1 MSDETEN
8 TSDELG
14 STGHLPRVRPQQP
27 VGAHGDAPAH
37 AAAVPETEPAS
48 TPAHATHTAPAAATA
63 PAPAMMPAA
72 SPAPDAAPQDAP
84 SAQQDATPAPE
95 PASSAEVQP
104 QAAFAPAPAPAAVP
118 EPAPTPNPAPAPEV
132 APDPE
137 TTGPL
142 PIEAQMAAG
151 GWQTPPAAIDL
162 DARPD
167 ADVEIGNDTRLS
179 WAARTD
185 VGLVRGHNEDSYLA
199 RNPLFGVCDGMGGHA
214 AGEVAS
220 SIAVQAIAAHAPTT
234 ADDALLGA
242 AVEAANEAVIEGAAN
257 GTGKPGMG
265 CTASCCIIG
274 GTHMAVAHVGDS
286 RIYLLRAGTLVRVTH
301 DHSYVEELVDA
312 GEITADEARVHPS
325 RSIITR
331 ALGSDPDMY
340 ADHFMLDVERGD
352 RIIVCSDGLSSMIPD
367 SAIESIAV
375 SSATPIDCVDALV
388 SATLSEGAHDNVT
401 VIVIDVVSDG
411 REERRRRARTRAVIG
426 WLVGLLAV
434 VAVVAGALALIVNK
448 SWYVGT
454 FAGNVAIYQ
463 GVRSSILGLPL
474 SHLDTATQVSV
485 SDLPESTQHQLAS
498 GITVASEDDAK
509 ATVQAY
515 ETQIREERSKASAV
529 ASGAQSESQDGA
541 VGDADG
547 AAGPDAAT
555 TGAATDQ
562 ATSEAATDAQAQTTG
577 GGE

>member
-14 STGHLPRVRPQQP
+14 SAEHLPRVRPQQP
-27 VGAHGDAPAH
+27 TGAHVAAPAH

-48 TPAHATHTAPAAATA
+48 TPAHAAHATPAAAAA
-63 PAPAMMPAA
+63 PAPATMSAA
-72 SPAPDAAPQDAP
+72 SPAPDTAPQDAP
-84 SAQQDATPAPE
+84 AAQQDATPAPE
-95 PASSAEVQP
+95 PASSAEVQH
-104 QAAFAPAPAPAAVP
+104 QAALTPAPAPAAA
-118 EPAPTPNPAPAPEV
+118 PAPTPSPAPAPEV

-151 GWQTPPAAIDL
+151 GWQMPPTAIDL

-167 ADVEIGNDTRLS
+167 SDVEIGNDTRLS

-185 VGLVRGHNEDSYLA
+185 VGLVRSHNEDSYLA

-220 SIAVQAIAAHAPTT
+220 SIAVQAIAAHAPAA

-242 AVEAANEAVIEGAAN
+242 AVEAANEAVIEGAVN

-265 CTASCCIIG
+265 CTASCCIIE

-401 VIVIDVVSDG
+401 VIVVDVVSDG
-411 REERRRRARTRAVIG
+411 REEQRRRARNRAVIG
-426 WLVGLLAV
+426 WLVGVLAV
-434 VAVVAGALALIVNK
+434 VAVVVGALALIVNK

-485 SDLPESTQHQLAS
+485 SNLPEATQHQLAS
-498 GITVASEDDAK
+498 GITVASEADAK

-515 ETQIREERSKASAV
+515 ESQIQEERSKASAV

-541 VGDADG
+541 VGDAGG

-555 TGAATDQ
+555 TGAATNQ
-562 ATSEAATDAQAQTTG
+562 ATSAAATDAQAQTTG

>member
-8 TSDELG
+8 TPGDLG
-14 STGHLPRVRPQQP
+14 SDRPGSAQSRS
-27 VGAHGDAPAH
+27 HAPAH
-37 AAAVPETEPAS
+37 AAPGPEQDPNPAS
-48 TPAHATHTAPAAATA
+48 VPAHAAHAPRQAESARAAGAPEQGATAQSLVQPSPVEPAA
-63 PAPAMMPAA
+63 PE
-72 SPAPDAAPQDAP
+72 Q
-84 SAQQDATPAPE
+84 AQEE
-95 PASSAEVQP
+95 PPVQ
-104 QAAFAPAPAPAAVP
+104 
-118 EPAPTPNPAPAPEV
+118 EPAPVAAPMPDPELGPEVAPTSEVAREVAPDPAPEV

-142 PIEAQMAAG
+142 PIEAQLAAG
-151 GWQTPPAAIDL
+151 GWQMPEATIDL

-185 VGLVRGHNEDSYLA
+185 VGLVRSHNEDSYLA

-220 SIAVQAIAAHAPTT
+220 SIAVQAIAAHAPAS

-265 CTASCCIIG
+265 CTASCCIIE
-274 GTHMAVAHVGDS
+274 GTQMAVAHVGDS

-331 ALGSDPDMY
+331 ALGSDPNMY

-375 SSATPIDCVDALV
+375 SSATPIDCVDSLV
-388 SATLSEGAHDNVT
+388 SATLAEGAHDNVT
-401 VIVIDVVSDG
+401 VIVVDVVSDG
-411 REERRRRARTRAVIG
+411 REDERRRARARAIIA

-434 VAVVAGALALIVNK
+434 AGIVVGALALIVTK

-463 GVRSSILGLPL
+463 GVRSSFLGLPL
-474 SHLDTATQVSV
+474 SHLETATQVSV

-498 GITVASEDDAK
+498 GITVSSEDEAK
-509 ATVQAY
+509 ATVKAY
-515 ETQIREERSKASAV
+515 EAQIQEERSKADAV
-529 ASGAQSESQDGA
+529 ASGAQSESEGGT
-541 VGDADG
+541 VGDAQG

-555 TGAATDQ
+555 TAATDQ
-562 ATSEAATDAQAQTTG
+562 AESASAPDAQAQTTG
-577 GGE
+577 GGQ